1 MRSRGSTESL
11 RRRRHRDAAT
21 GCSDGVNPV
30 ARGRLRRH
38 GPFGP
43 NGHLRRRAAVGR
55 PVRRTAGALARPP
68 AIGFTLSQ
76 PPYRPSGPTATCTAV
91 CRPVRRTAGALARPP
106 AIGFT
111 LSQPPYRPSGPT
123 ATHAAA
129 RPLVVRSNGF
139 IDGMNPVARGRLRR
153 HGPFGPNGHARHLR
167 RRVSSGPK
175 DRRRACAPPS
185 DRIYPIATTVSQPPY
200 RPSGPSA
207 THAAARP
214 LVVRSEGPPARLRAP
229 QR

>member
-1 MRSRGSTESL
+1 
-11 RRRRHRDAAT
+11 
-21 GCSDGVNPV
+21 
-30 ARGRLRRH
+30 
-38 GPFGP
+38 
-43 NGHLRRRAAVGR
+43 
-55 PVRRTAGALARPP
+55 
-68 AIGFTLSQ
+68 
-76 PPYRPSGPTATCTAV
+76 V

-185 DRIYPIATTVSQPPY
+185 DRIYPIATTLSPFGPIGHARRRAAVGRPVRRTAGALARPPAIGFALSQPPCRSFY
-200 RPSGPSA
+200 PDAHSDGASSSVSSRSGA
-207 THAAARP
+207 
-214 LVVRSEGPPARLRAP
+214 VVPWVWCSSCRSMYAMIRGTSDLLTENAP
-229 QR
+229 